1 MQNIYNKLNI
11 SHVVVSV
18 VLVAILYLLY
28 KNMTEGFDETYP
40 TNGYVYSP
48 QAMYDKDVAPSDG
61 HTGVI
66 DQYFKRKAVGDYQHL
81 DEEADDA
88 KAPVGAYSDYASY
101 DGITGYTS
109 LGYFDNAEKSDCDK
123 QTLL

>member
-11 SHVVVSV
+11 YHVVVGI

-40 TNGYVYSP
+40 TTGYVFSP
-48 QAMYDKDVAPSDG
+48 QAMYDANAAPSDG
-61 HTGVI
+61 HTGVV
-66 DQYFKRKAVGDYQHL
+66 DQYFKRKAVEDYQHL
-81 DEEADDA
+81 EDTTDNSTVPA
-88 KAPVGAYSDYASY
+88 GAYSDYASY
-101 DGITGYTS
+101 DGKSGYAHH
-109 LGYFDNAEKSDCDK
+109 GYFDDAEKSDCDK